1 MKHVLESDQMFEGGM
16 RSLESWL
23 EKESTMDAA
32 AGKKKKL
39 PEEDEI
45 DLVGLLIP
53 FDENQTN
60 IIK

>member
-1 MKHVLESDQMFEGGM
+1 MA
-16 RSLESWL
+16 
-23 EKESTMDAA
+23 AA

-53 FDENQTN
+53 FDENQRN